1 MARSDAAHG
10 TSTVNLRHE
19 PVELDVV
26 ARYLLPLLDGTNDN
40 AALAASLSQA
50 VKGGAIAFMRDGQ
63 RVTDDAEIKAC
74 ITDHLG
80 RVLQQLEGQAV
91 LLPSETGAKA

>member
-1 MARSDAAHG
+1 VHG

-26 ARYLLPLLDGTNDN
+26 ARHLLPLLDGTNDA
-40 AALAASLSQA
+40 AALAASLNQA
-50 VKGGAIAFMRDGQ
+50 VKSETIGFVREGQ
-63 RVTDDAEIKAC
+63 RVTDDAEIEAC
-74 ITDHLG
+74 IADHLG
-80 RVLQQLEGQAV
+80 RVLRQLEGQAV